1 MKRFMKNQG
10 NRDNADKVGS
20 MLVCGMFCLAVIN
33 VLIASFTTTT
43 NIVATP

>member
-1 MKRFMKNQG
+1 MKNRG